1 MATKY
6 GFLNDSIIP
15 DEELV
20 IHYTDLSIQRGIGI
34 FDFLAIEEFEP
45 LYIED
50 HLDRFTRSAKEMRL
64 SLNYSREELRMI
76 IHDLVRRNV
85 LSHGGIRMTLT
96 GGYSADG
103 YNIQQPNLII
113 STHQFQL
120 PSNELFESGI
130 KLMTWEHQRQMP
142 HVKTTD
148 YLMAVWLQPILKE
161 KSADDILYT
170 NNGLITECPRANIF
184 IVTQENKL
192 VTPANNILH
201 GVIRKQVIELANN
214 LEVEQRDISIT
225 ELHAAR
231 EVFITSTTKRIL
243 PVARVDQH
251 SYSTPGEITIQ
262 LYQKLQRKIH
272 HPVEE

>member
-225 ELHAAR
+225 ELHAVR

>member
-148 YLMAVWLQPILKE
+148 YLMAVWLQPILKK

-251 SYSTPGEITIQ
+251 SYSTPGEITLRLFQ
-262 LYQKLQRKIH
+262 NLQHKIH